1 MYRTRSP
8 GTALALAWI
17 ATGCAASFQQGPPL
31 ADPLAVAGRA
41 RAASGTDRPS
51 QVRFRWEYADERG
64 NLRGDGVAR
73 VNPPDRFRLD
83 LFATEGSMA
92 AVLVDDWLDTLGEIE
107 DVQLPA
113 PPFLY
118 AMAGVFRPGADA
130 PDGGFEGD
138 GTQVLSYAAG
148 EDGVRW
154 YYLRDGRLE
163 RVEER
168 RDGRVWRRIELR
180 WGDDPAWPREATYR
194 DDVTPSRVRWE
205 LQAVRTV
212 DEPWATEIYELDPE
226 R

>member
-1 MYRTRSP
+1 MRSP
-8 GTALALAWI
+8 GTALALVWI

-31 ADPLAVAGRA
+31 DDAVAVAGRA
-41 RAASGTDRPS
+41 REASGIDRP
-51 QVRFRWEYADERG
+51 QRVRFRWEYADERG

-73 VNPPDRFRLD
+73 VNPPDHFRLD
-83 LFATEGSMA
+83 LFATEGSMS
-92 AVLVDDWLDTLGEIE
+92 AVLVDDRLDTLGEIE
-107 DVQLPA
+107 DVELPA

-118 AMAGVFRPGADA
+118 AMAGVFRTGADA
-130 PDGGFEGD
+130 PEDGFESD
-138 GTQVLSYAAG
+138 GMEVLRYGVG

-168 RDGRVWRRIELR
+168 RDGRLRRRIELR
-180 WGDDPAWPREATYR
+180 WGEDAAWPREATYR

-205 LQAVRTV
+205 LEAVQSV
-212 DEPWATEIYELDPE
+212 DVPWSAEIYELGPS

>member
-1 MYRTRSP
+1 MGGT

-17 ATGCAASFQQGPPL
+17 ATACAASLQQGPPL
-31 ADPLAVAGRA
+31 ADPAAVATRA
-41 RAASGTDRPS
+41 RDASGIDRPW

-92 AVLVDDWLDTLGEIE
+92 AVLVDDSLDTLGQIE
-107 DVQLPA
+107 DVELPA
-113 PPFLY
+113 PAFLY
-118 AMAGVFRPGADA
+118 AMAGVFRPGADV
-130 PDGGFEGD
+130 PDGGFERD
-138 GTQVLSYAAG
+138 GMEVLRYEAGAA
-148 EDGVRW
+148 GVRW
-154 YYLRDGRLE
+154 YYLRHGRLE

-168 RDGRVWRRIELR
+168 RDGRLRRRIELA
-180 WGDDPAWPREATYR
+180 WGGDGSWPREATYR

-205 LQAVRTV
+205 LETVRIV
-212 DEPWATEIYELDPE
+212 DRPWGPEIYELGSA